1 MLKIIAAAVAAAQFV
16 VPAAAQPRLNVESTC
31 RAMAKFADAAR
42 GFDQCM
48 KDEQDAHAEL
58 QKTWGKYA
66 AAEHTRCV
74 GLTKIGGDLPSYV
87 EVLTCL
93 QMGAAAKEPLNPLR

>member
-1 MLKIIAAAVAAAQFV
+1 MNPLSSGISKRRIAAVVAAQFV

-31 RAMAKFADAAR
+31 RAMAKFADAAW

-48 KDEQDAHAEL
+48 KDEHEAHAEL

-74 GLTKIGGDLPSYV
+74 GLTK
-87 EVLTCL
+87 T
-93 QMGAAAKEPLNPLR
+93 AR